1 MSRPAFFLSK
11 VLPVPTIIFV
21 MAESDRTQ
29 EFLELLT
36 QHDRAL
42 GVYVYSLVPRSADAD
57 DILQQTKMI
66 LWRCFDQFEPG
77 TNFLAWARKTAFHQI
92 LTYRRQ
98 TKREHLPLSEDT
110 LDALHNEV
118 ARLSDSGDERREAL
132 RTCLSKLPK
141 EHRQLVMLRYFEDME
156 IDGIAEQVRS
166 TVAAVYRAL
175 SRVRF
180 TLLEC
185 IQKEARA

>member
-1 MSRPAFFLSK
+1 MSGPAFFLSK

-98 TKREHLPLSEDT
+98 TKREHLPLSEET

>member
-1 MSRPAFFLSK
+1 
-11 VLPVPTIIFV
+11 
-21 MAESDRTQ
+21 MAATMPESDRTQ

-42 GVYVYSLVPRSADAD
+42 GVYVYALVPRTADAD

-98 TKREHLPLSEDT
+98 TKREHLPLSEET
-110 LDALHNEV
+110 LDALHKEV
-118 ARLSDSGDERREAL
+118 ARLNDDGDDRREAL
-132 RTCLSKLPK
+132 KACLAKLPK

-156 IDGIAEQVRS
+156 IEGIAEQIRS
-166 TVAAVYRAL
+166 TVTAVYRAL

-180 TLLEC
+180 ALMEC
-185 IQKEARA
+185 IQKEASA

>member
-1 MSRPAFFLSK
+1 MPAFFLSK
-11 VLPVPTIIFV
+11 VPPVPTIIFI

-98 TKREHLPLSEDT
+98 TKREHLPLSEET

-132 RTCLSKLPK
+132 RACLSKLPK

-156 IDGIAEQVRS
+156 IEGIAEQIRS

-185 IQKEARA
+185 IQKEASA